1 MSGNVNQVNVSVLPG
16 GTLAVGTTYIYAL
29 SAPTASIGGGI
40 TVVGVNYGANAAI
53 AAGSAPN
60 ITLVKKTAAGVVNG
74 TIATATGSA
83 AFTAGTTRT
92 GTLSTVFLD
101 AGEQAHVMWAQTAA
115 NADTPGVNAVIQYVM
130 GR

>member
-1 MSGNVNQVNVSVLPG
+1 MSDVMQVCVPVNAG
-16 GTLAVGTTYIYAL
+16 GTLAVGTTYIYGL
-29 SAPTASIGGGI
+29 SAPSDSNGGGI

-53 AAGSAPN
+53 SAGSAPN
-60 ITLVKKTAAGVVNG
+60 LTLVKTTSVGVVNG

-83 AFTAGTTRT
+83 AFAAGTTRA

-101 AGEQAHVMWAQTAA
+101 ADEQAHVMWAQTAA
-115 NADTPGVNAVIQYVM
+115 NADKPVINAVIQYVM